1 MEQMVLFLFCLPHLQ
16 PLLQAILLL
25 LVVVVVV
32 KMQLP
37 QILVAHQVVV
47 RAVQILQHHQE
58 FLDKEILEVRVVVV
72 ALNLVVAVVVLE
84 QKE

>member
-1 MEQMVLFLFCLPHLQ
+1 V
-16 PLLQAILLL
+16 LLQATLLQQ
-25 LVVVVVV
+25 VAVVVV

-37 QILVAHQVVV
+37 QILEAHQVVV
-47 RAVQILQHHQE
+47 REAQIPQHHQE